1 MNTTPYIVFDFD
13 GTIADSIDLGFRIF
27 NRIAPEYN
35 VQQIDEEIKK
45 EIVTKRPQEILKKYG
60 ISHLKVITLLLRLR
74 KEFTKH
80 IDEIS
85 LVVGMEQALRDIK
98 NTGLRIGILT
108 SNSVVNVRKVLDKY
122 RLLPIIDFI
131 YSGKSLFGKDKV
143 IHSMLKKEAISP
155 DNVIY
160 VGDETRD
167 VEASKRAG
175 IPVVAAPWGFNS
187 RRALEES
194 KPNEIADEPASL
206 PECAWR
212 LLNNRTGVRSITNI
226 F

>member
-1 MNTTPYIVFDFD
+1 MNAHPYIVFDFD

-35 VQQIDEEIKK
+35 LQQIDEEIKK
-45 EIVTKRPQEILKKYG
+45 EIVTKHPQELLKKYG

-74 KEFTKH
+74 KEFTQH
-80 IDEIS
+80 IDEVALIS
-85 LVVGMEQALRDIK
+85 GMEQALNDIK
-98 NTGLRIGILT
+98 NAGLRIGILT

-122 RLLPIIDFI
+122 GLSPIIDFV

-143 IHSMLKKEAISP
+143 IRSMLKKEAISP

-167 VEASKRAG
+167 VEASKKAG
-175 IPVVAAPWGFNS
+175 IPVVAAPWGFS
-187 RRALEES
+187 SLQSLEAA
-194 KPNEIADEPASL
+194 KPNEIAEKPASL
-206 PECAWR
+206 LECAWR
-212 LLNNRTGVRSITNI
+212 LLNIEPTVVSG
-226 F
+226 